1 MFSIDISKIC
11 LSDHLKCLTNS
22 RNLCYGIRNNITCN
36 VWHDAFS
43 CMCQNIRRHLSC
55 SVDTLITSKAIFK
68 QWIYSL
74 CSPNLLVC
82 LQEPQCVP
90 ECQLSDLSD
99 EPHLENSEAGMQ
111 LTSPPLTCCK
121 PVSLLLWL
129 HLLSGMDTVYMSIW
143 GHTHTA
149 PKGKLEVR
157 GKRWHW
163 ITTKQENINTSFN
176 YYGWLQM
183 YFCIILRMFK

>member
-1 MFSIDISKIC
+1 MFDMMHFPACVRTSDVIC
-11 LSDHLKCLTNS
+11 QVVL
-22 RNLCYGIRNNITCN
+22 IRLLPVKQYLNNGYI
-36 VWHDAFS
+36 
-43 CMCQNIRRHLSC
+43 
-55 SVDTLITSKAIFK
+55 
-68 QWIYSL
+68 
-74 CSPNLLVC
+74 CSPNLRVC

-99 EPHLENSEAGMQ
+99 KPHLENSEAGMQ

-157 GKRWHW
+157 GKRWH
-163 ITTKQENINTSFN
+163 
-176 YYGWLQM
+176 
-183 YFCIILRMFK
+183 